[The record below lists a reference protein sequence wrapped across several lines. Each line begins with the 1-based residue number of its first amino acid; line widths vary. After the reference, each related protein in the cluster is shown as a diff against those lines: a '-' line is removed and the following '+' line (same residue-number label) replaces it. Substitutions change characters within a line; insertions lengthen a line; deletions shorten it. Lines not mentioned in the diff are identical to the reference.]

1 MRPLSVLSGA
11 AALAAL
17 IGSRV
22 TAAVGPATVCV
33 ETHDVPYDCNCADCN
48 CETCYSCSCTAAV
61 FSCDHT
67 SCGSSGCWCSPLCKC
82 CHIASCEYPCNC
94 KSCCETCHRQ
104 ECKRSVTYS
113 ATAVR
118 PATAEV
124 GSAGD
129 FTVAGYEFADT
140 NNVTCVWRQAGG
152 PGTTGET
159 AVAGSFLSPGALQCP
174 PPALGSL
181 PPAESG
187 VVRMEVAVSLA
198 GDEAGSLAGFDA
210 ATTVIMFRAGGVI
223 QWREAPGGMA
233 RDAGTLELVLVRD
246 GSSLGEATAVWRC
259 IDGSAKQGRDFSC
272 GGGQPQAVSWADGDS
287 SPKTVSVEL
296 LAPPSG
302 AAGQDA
308 GEVAF
313 DVVIGG
319 VAPEGVSV
327 GSRANVTVLL
337 WPPSMDRLAREN
349 VRVTFRLLA
358 AYSAVTRA
366 GSDPAAA
373 RFREQLVA
381 DLAGEDVLHVP
392 SARLLVSSVGSAL
405 SGRATV
411 CTLLVLRP
419 ATATGRVLASPDRAD
434 AAAGVVATAFV
445 ELASDTSSAM
455 YAPQRTWSRLTDV
468 SFAPVVEAAAVTPS
482 PQPAP
487 GQPASTP
494 PWAVAVGVAV
504 PVLVAAIACLVG
516 YRNRRA
522 IAEWLLWRAG
532 QLRFASLQDTDHRR
546 QLELE
551 LEEFSDAESAG
562 EGGAG
567 ALASPAARATTP
579 RKGGGAAAGEASP
592 SEPAAASEGGGDTV
606 PLAAAGAGGAQRW
619 GPVVG

>member
-140 NNVTCVWRQAGG
+140 NNVT
-152 PGTTGET
+152 
-159 AVAGSFLSPGALQCP
+159 
-174 PPALGSL
+174 
-181 PPAESG
+181 
-187 VVRMEVAVSLA
+187 
-198 GDEAGSLAGFDA
+198 
-210 ATTVIMFRAGGVI
+210 AGGVI

-319 VAPEGVSV
+319 VAPEGVSI

-392 SARLLVSSVGSAL
+392 AARLLVSSVGSAL

-445 ELASDTSSAM
+445 ELASNTSSAM

-606 PLAAAGAGGAQRW
+606 PLAAAGAGGTQRW